1 MLTRILESYGENWE
15 NYIVEILDT
24 TEESEEKLE
33 VIRFK

>member
-1 MLTRILESYGENWE
+1 MLTKILESYGEDWG

-33 VIRFK
+33 VISFK